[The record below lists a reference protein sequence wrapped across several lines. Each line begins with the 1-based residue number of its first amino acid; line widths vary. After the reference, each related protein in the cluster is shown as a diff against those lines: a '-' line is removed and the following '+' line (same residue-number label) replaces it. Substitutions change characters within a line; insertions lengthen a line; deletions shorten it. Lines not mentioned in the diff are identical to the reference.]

1 MKASDV
7 HYMYST
13 CGCTVVVGLLSAVE
27 EEGKENWE
35 QRGFPL
41 LQFVFSLYSPP
52 SPVQESKPTRKLVSF
67 LLLLPPPLPLL
78 LHFPEKLEPHPSS
91 LYFSLESAF
100 IPPLPLSI
108 SPPPPPPPRP
118 TPPFSSSVFSIRSSS
133 AHCAFLPQAKAGGF
147 AQPTH
152 PPHFLQL
159 LPGCFKWEG
168 WLCRAMNKHL
178 RTAHVP

>member
-13 CGCTVVVGLLSAVE
+13 CGCTVVGLLSAME

-41 LQFVFSLYSPP
+41 LQFVFSPYSPP

-67 LLLLPPPLPLL
+67 LLLPPLPPSYST
-78 LHFPEKLEPHPSS
+78 FPKSWSPILPLSIS
-91 LYFSLESAF
+91 SLESAF

-133 AHCAFLPQAKAGGF
+133 ALCAILPQAKAGGF
-147 AQPTH
+147 AQA
-152 PPHFLQL
+152 PPSL
-159 LPGCFKWEG
+159 LATFAR
-168 WLCRAMNKHL
+168 LF
-178 RTAHVP
+178 